1 MWLRDTRSGRRPSPL
16 SVAAAAMVVVLVAWI
31 AIAAGQAARAANGCG
46 TAANP
51 IVCENALAGT
61 DPSVW
66 DISGAGDPSIQGFST
81 DISVNVGGTIGF
93 KIDTNARAYS
103 IQIFR
108 TGYYQ
113 GLGARKIADVTPS
126 ATLPQTQPQC
136 VTDATTELY
145 DCGNWAQSASWTVP
159 TDVVSGVY
167 IALLTRSDTGGKSQI
182 TFIVRNDASTAPVLF
197 QTSDPTWQA
206 YNTYGGSDFYQGAAN
221 GRAYKISYNR
231 PVVTRGDNSG
241 RDFYFANEYPEVRF
255 LEKNGYNVA
264 YMAGVDTDRY
274 GSLLKNH
281 KVFLSVGHDEYWSAN
296 QRANV
301 LAARDA
307 GVNLQFLS
315 GNEMYWHTR
324 YENSVAGTPTAYRTL
339 VSYKETWAD
348 AKIDPTPEW
357 TGTWRDPRFAS
368 QANGA
373 GIPENALTGTQY
385 MSNFSDLAITVTAA
399 QGKTRLWR
407 NTGLSGMAAGATTAL
422 APHTIGYESDEDVDN
437 GFRPSGLVQLST
449 TTGAVPQYLLDYGN
463 TVVPGTTTHHV
474 TLYRAPSG
482 ALVFSA
488 GTIQWSWGLDQEH
501 DGDGAPADVRMQQAQ
516 VNLLADMSAQP
527 GTLMSGLVAATKS
540 TDTTPPTVTVS
551 TPAAGASIA
560 NGASVTVTGT
570 ASDVGGVVAGVEVS
584 TDGGTSYHAATG
596 TTSWTYTYIQQGSG
610 SQPIMVR
617 AMDDSGNYAATPTS
631 RSVTVTGP
639 YTVFGTA
646 APATADAG
654 DATPIEAG
662 LQFTP
667 NQDGF
672 ISGVRFYKAS
682 TNTGTHTGSLW
693 DANGNRL
700 ATVSFQNETA
710 SGWQTANFS
719 PAVAVA
725 SGTKYVVSYTA
736 PSGHYSA
743 TNESFYYRGITA
755 GPLTVAGGFGAA
767 GAGVYSTAP
776 GQFPTS
782 SYDSANYWV
791 DAIFTTTDSSPLT
804 ASGQFPLPGSSSVP
818 TASTIGA
825 VFSKPVTASTI
836 AFTVKDQLGNTVA
849 GTVSYAS
856 ATRTATFTPSAALN
870 GFVQYS
876 VTLTAKDT
884 GGTTLSSGGT
894 WSFTT
899 VKPDPAPGTC
909 PCGLFTDS
917 TTPSILQF
925 SDSPVTLGVKFQSS
939 VAGTISGVKFYKS
952 AGNTGTHTGSLYT
965 ATGGLLASATF
976 SGESTSGWQTVT
988 FSSPVA
994 ISAGTTYVAA
1004 YSSPTGTYS
1013 VTPGDFSGS
1022 GISRS
1027 PLSAGTNAGAYTYPT
1042 GFPASSS
1049 TSNYLVDVVF
1059 NKPAPSIAVSSQTP
1073 AGGATGVATN
1083 TPISI
1088 TFTAPITNAAGY
1100 TVTSGSTAIAGATSL
1115 SADAKTLTF
1124 TPSAALPAG
1133 ATIAVSVSGVVSTD
1147 GATLPTQN
1155 WSFATASAA
1164 QPTTY
1169 SFFGSSTPAT
1179 AAATDDSSAVELGM
1193 SFSSSQAGT
1202 VTAIRFYKG
1211 ATNTGTHTGS
1221 IWDASGNRLA
1231 TVTFTGETASGWQ
1244 TAQLSTPLALTA
1256 GTTYVVSYLAP
1267 KGNYSYTTNDFAT
1280 AKTAGPLTAGTTAN
1294 GRYFYGSAGGF
1305 PTYTY
1310 NATNYFVDLVFAPAS
1325 GGASGS
1331 GGSTGTTGGSTGTTG
1346 GSTGSGSGTG
1356 SGTGTGGTTT
1366 PASTTLFS
1374 DASVPASTTWPDGS
1388 PVQLGVRFSSSTAGT
1403 ISGIRFYKG
1412 AGDTGT
1418 HTATLWS
1425 ATGQVLA
1432 TAAYTSETASGW
1444 QEVTFATPVTIQA
1457 GVEYRASYHT
1467 TASTYAVTVG
1477 GLASTVTSGALTIP
1491 ANGGA
1496 YSYSTGFPDQVV
1508 AHNYWVDIRFT
1519 PSS

>member
-1 MWLRDTRSGRRPSPL
+1 MRQGRRLSPL
-16 SVAAAAMVVVLVAWI
+16 TAVAAGMVVVLIAWL

-61 DPSVW
+61 NPSVW

-93 KIDTNARAYS
+93 KVDTDARAYT

-113 GLGARKIADVTPS
+113 GLGARKITDVAVT
-126 ATLPQTQPQC
+126 ATLPQIQPQC
-136 VTDATTELY
+136 YTDATTELY

-159 TDVVSGVY
+159 TDMVSGVY
-167 IALLTRSDTGGKSQI
+167 IALLTRPDTGGKSQI
-182 TFIVRNDASTAPVLF
+182 TFIVRNDASTSPVLF

-231 PVVTRGDNSG
+231 PVVTRGDNNG
-241 RDFYFANEYPEVRF
+241 RDFYFANEYPAVRF
-255 LEKNGYNVA
+255 LEKNGYNVS
-264 YMAGVDTDRY
+264 YLSGVDTDRY

-281 KVFLSVGHDEYWSAN
+281 KVFLSVGHDEYWSAK

-301 LAARDA
+301 VAARDA

-324 YENSVAGTPTAYRTL
+324 YEPAVAGAATAYRTL

-348 AKIDPTPEW
+348 KKIDPTAEW

-373 GIPENALTGTQY
+373 GLPENAVTGTQY
-385 MSNFSDLAITVTAA
+385 QSNFSDLAVTVTAA

-407 NTGLSGMAAGATTAL
+407 NTGLSGMTSASTAL

-437 GFRPSGLVQLST
+437 GFRPAGLVQLST
-449 TTGAVPQYLLDYGN
+449 TVGPVPQYLTDFGN
-463 TVVPGTTTHHV
+463 TVVPGTTTHHI
-474 TLYRAPSG
+474 TLYRAASG

-501 DGDGAPADVRMQQAQ
+501 DGDGAAADVRMQQAQ
-516 VNLLADMSAQP
+516 VNLLADMGAQP
-527 GTLMSGLVAATKS
+527 GTLASGLFAASKT
-540 TDTTPPTVTVS
+540 TDTTAPTVLITA
-551 TPAAGASIA
+551 PAAGASVA
-560 NGASVTVTGT
+560 NGASVTVSGT
-570 ASDVGGVVAGVEVS
+570 ALDLGGVVAGVEVS
-584 TDGGTSYHAATG
+584 TDGGATYHAATG
-596 TTSWTYTYIQQGSG
+596 TTSWSYTYIQQGSG
-610 SQPIMVR
+610 TQTLRVR
-617 AMDDSGNYAATPTS
+617 AIDDSGNFGSTPAT

-639 YTVFGTA
+639 YTVFGSA
-646 APATADAG
+646 APATADSG
-654 DATPIEAG
+654 DGTPIEAG

-667 NQDGF
+667 SQDGF

-693 DANGNRL
+693 DATGKRL
-700 ATVSFQNETA
+700 ATVTFPAETA
-710 SGWQTANFS
+710 SGWQTASFS
-719 PAVAVA
+719 SQVPVT
-725 SGTKYVVSYTA
+725 SGTKYVVSYSA
-736 PSGHYSA
+736 PAGHYSA
-743 TNESFYYRGITA
+743 TNEYFSYRGRSA
-755 GPLTVAGGFGAA
+755 GPLTVAGGYGQVAP
-767 GAGVYSTAP
+767 GVYSTTP

-782 SYDSANYWV
+782 DYDASNYWV
-791 DAIFTTTDSSPLT
+791 DAVFTTTDNSPLT

-818 TASTIGA
+818 TSSTIGA
-825 VFSKPVTASTI
+825 VFSKPVNSSTI
-836 AFTVKDQLGNTVA
+836 AFTVKDQLGNPVA

-856 ATRTATFTPSAALN
+856 TTRTATFTPSAALN
-870 GFVQYS
+870 GFVTYS
-876 VTLTAKDT
+876 VSMTAKDPT
-884 GGTTLSSGGT
+884 GVALSSGGT

-917 TTPSILQF
+917 TTPSILQVT
-925 SDSPVTLGVKFQSS
+925 DSPVTLGVKFQSS
-939 VAGTISGVKFYKS
+939 LAGTISGIRFYKS
-952 AGNTGTHTGSLYT
+952 SGNTGTHVGTLYD
-965 ATGGLLASATF
+965 ANGGILASATF
-976 SGESTSGWQTVT
+976 GSESTSGWQTVL
-988 FSSPVA
+988 FSTPVA
-994 ISAGTTYVAA
+994 ISANTTYVAA
-1004 YSSPTGTYS
+1004 YTSPTGTYS
-1013 VTPGDFSGS
+1013 VTPGDFSGA
-1022 GISRS
+1022 GITRS
-1027 PLSAGTNAGAYTYPT
+1027 PLSAGTNAGAYAYPT
-1042 GFPASSS
+1042 GFPGSSS

-1059 NKPAPSIAVSSQTP
+1059 NKPTPTIAVSSQTP
-1073 AGGATGVATN
+1073 APGATGIATG
-1083 TPISI
+1083 TPIAI
-1088 TFTAPITNAAGY
+1088 TLSAPIAAGATY
-1100 TVTSGSTAIAGATSL
+1100 AVTNGSTAIAGTTSL

-1133 ATIAVSVSGVVSTD
+1133 ATISVSVSGITSTD
-1147 GATLPTQN
+1147 GATLPTQT

-1169 SFFGSSTPAT
+1169 SFFGSTTPAV

-1221 IWDASGNRLA
+1221 IWDANGNRLA
-1231 TVTFTGETASGWQ
+1231 TVTFQNETASGWQ
-1244 TAQLSTPLALTA
+1244 TAQLGTPVSLTA
-1256 GTTYVVSYLAP
+1256 GATYVVSYLAP
-1267 KGNYSYTTNDFAT
+1267 KGNYSYTSNDFAA
-1280 AKTAGPLTAGTTAN
+1280 AKTAGPLTAGTANN
-1294 GRYFYGSAGGF
+1294 GRYLYGATGGF
-1305 PTYTY
+1305 PTYSW
-1310 NATNYFVDLVFAPAS
+1310 NATNYFVDVVFAPAQT
-1325 GGASGS
+1325 GTS
-1331 GGSTGTTGGSTGTTG
+1331 GGSTGSTGSTG
-1346 GSTGSGSGTG
+1346 GSTGSTGGSTDTTG
-1356 SGTGTGGTTT
+1356 GSAGGSTGGTTT
-1366 PASTTLFS
+1366 TPTSTTLFA
-1374 DASVPASTTWPDGS
+1374 DASTPASTSWPDGA
-1388 PVQLGVRFSSSTAGT
+1388 PVQLGVRFSSSAAGT

-1432 TAAYTSETASGW
+1432 TANYQAETASGW
-1444 QEVTFATPVTIQA
+1444 QEVTFPTPVPIQA

-1496 YSYSTGFPDQVV
+1496 YAYSTGFPDQVV
-1508 AHNYWVDIRFT
+1508 SHNYWVDIRFT